1 MPEHN
6 RHLAAPPGLAPGPG
20 YSHVVTGSGRMV
32 FVSGQVALD
41 EQGNL
46 VGGGDIAAQTEQVF
60 SNLSRALAAAGAGF
74 HQVVKLNYY
83 LTDIGGLAAVRTVR
97 DRYLGTERPASTL
110 VEVKGLFRPEC
121 LIEVEAVAIVPE

>member
-32 FVSGQVALD
+32 F
-41 EQGNL
+41 
-46 VGGGDIAAQTEQVF
+46 IAAQSEQVF
-60 SNLSRALAAAGAGF
+60 SNLSRALEAAGAGF
-74 HQVVKLNYY
+74 DQVVKLNYY
-83 LTDIGGLAAVRTVR
+83 LTDIGGLAAVRAVR
-97 DRYLGTERPASTL
+97 DRYLATERPASTL